1 MITGELK
8 GKFTIC
14 EAARGKCEW
23 GAEWHAVIILG
34 DALSGSDTLKAY
46 LLFMV

>member
-23 GAEWHAVIILG
+23 GAQWYTVIILG
-34 DALSGSDTLKAY
+34 DALSGSETLKEY
-46 LLFMV
+46 LLFMA

>member
-23 GAEWHAVIILG
+23 GAELHAVIIFG
-34 DALSGSDTLKAY
+34 DALSGSDTLKKY
-46 LLFMV
+46 LLFMA

>member
-8 GKFTIC
+8 GKFNKC

-23 GAEWHAVIILG
+23 GAELHAVIIYG
-34 DALSGSDTLKAY
+34 DALSGSETLKAY